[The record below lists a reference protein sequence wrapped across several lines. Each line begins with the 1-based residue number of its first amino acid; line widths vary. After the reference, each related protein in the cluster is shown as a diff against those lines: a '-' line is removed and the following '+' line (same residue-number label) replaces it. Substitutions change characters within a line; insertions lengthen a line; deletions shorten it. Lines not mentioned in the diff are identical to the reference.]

1 MTGSV
6 WRTLIQVKPSLEQP
20 LSLPKSKEERGCGS
34 SRSPIRHGQNFMHQP
49 FNDRIAFAG
58 ESCRTETGCRSYRE
72 TSPEMSDQMDVYQIL
87 IQDHRTIAKMFD
99 EIAGTSNTEA
109 ERRKHLFSNLW
120 TALEDHEITEEND
133 FLSELVE
140 ASSFSPEAGKT
151 AMIKELTA
159 DLFDDHSDFEA
170 ILQQISKLSTDSD
183 EWLERVNELGALVR
197 EHARKE
203 EDELFPPARRA
214 LDQTRA
220 EEIGRQI
227 QERG

>member
-1 MTGSV
+1 
-6 WRTLIQVKPSLEQP
+6 
-20 LSLPKSKEERGCGS
+20 
-34 SRSPIRHGQNFMHQP
+34 
-49 FNDRIAFAG
+49 
-58 ESCRTETGCRSYRE
+58 
-72 TSPEMSDQMDVYQIL
+72 
-87 IQDHRTIAKMFD
+87 
-99 EIAGTSNTEA
+99 
-109 ERRKHLFSNLW
+109 
-120 TALEDHEITEEND
+120 
-133 FLSELVE
+133 LVE

-170 ILQQISKLSTDSD
+170 IFQQVSKLSADSD

-203 EDELFPPARRA
+203 EDELFPAAQREF
-214 LDQTRA
+214 DQTRA